1 MHRCYRVVDH
11 LNLILLLAHC
21 PLCLRMHSRRRL
33 DHRQPLRLRL
43 KGCEFAGIF
52 VIWAI
57 FVVDIYYCSEG
68 SF

>member
-1 MHRCYRVVDH
+1 
-11 LNLILLLAHC
+11 
-21 PLCLRMHSRRRL
+21 MHSRRRL

-52 VIWAI
+52 VFWAI
-57 FVVDIYYCSEG
+57 FVVDVYYCSEG